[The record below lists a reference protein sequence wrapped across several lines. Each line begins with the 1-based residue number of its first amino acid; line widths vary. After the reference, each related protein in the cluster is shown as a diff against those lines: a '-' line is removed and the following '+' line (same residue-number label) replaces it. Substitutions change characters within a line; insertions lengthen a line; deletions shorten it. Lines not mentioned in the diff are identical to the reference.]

1 MGEVETANL
10 VSDVSLVSLG
20 KSDNRLLATN
30 FDLAGLP
37 AAIPQADVT
46 SISSGTHFSM
56 LPVCTPH
63 GAAILA
69 EENDD
74 PVCTDPE
81 GVDRAAIHT
90 TVLSVISNKLGL

>member
-1 MGEVETANL
+1 MGEVETAKL
-10 VSDVSLVSLG
+10 VDDVSLISLG
-20 KSDNRLLATN
+20 KDDSRLLATN

-46 SISSGTHFSM
+46 SIPSGTHFSM
-56 LPVCTPH
+56 LPICTPH

-69 EENDD
+69 KENDD

-81 GVDRAAIHT
+81 GVDREAIHT
-90 TVLSVISNKLGL
+90 TVLSVITAKLGL